1 MITSSTYSH
10 THTSLAPRHP
20 AKLAIVGFSANN
32 CNPMAS
38 FWMLVA
44 SFLFAVMAASVKM
57 ASPEIGSFS
66 MIFWRG
72 VFGCI
77 SILLWARF
85 TGRSLKTSCFPAHVK
100 RSGIGTLALGMW
112 LYAVAYL
119 PLSTGMTLN
128 YTSPL
133 FIAAFVTGAS
143 FFNKSPIQWRLVAA
157 TVIGFAGVVEV
168 LQPEFHAGDMFP
180 ALVGLGS
187 GLLSAIAYM
196 QIRELSKLNEPDWRV
211 VFYFSVFNLVFGAV
225 THFLFDQPDVY
236 SAKSVL
242 CIFAAGSS
250 ATLAQ
255 IALTKSYGTGNLL
268 LSSILSFSAIVF
280 AVIMGMAIFG
290 DPLPLQSALGI
301 AIIIFAGASASFLT
315 KRASSGTSK
324 QPQ

>member
-1 MITSSTYSH
+1 
-10 THTSLAPRHP
+10 
-20 AKLAIVGFSANN
+20 
-32 CNPMAS
+32 MAS

-57 ASPEIGSFS
+57 AAPEIGSFS

-72 VFGCI
+72 VFGCA
-77 SILLWARF
+77 SIFLWARF
-85 TGRSLKTSCFPAHVK
+85 NGHSLKTPCFPAHVK

-112 LYAVAYL
+112 LYSVTYL

-133 FIAAFVTGAS
+133 FIAAFVVGAALLGRRS
-143 FFNKSPIQWRLVAA
+143 VQWPLVIA
-157 TVIGFAGVVEV
+157 TIIGFAGVVEV
-168 LQPEFHAGDMFP
+168 LQPEFNAGDMFP
-180 ALVGLGS
+180 ALIGLSS

-196 QIRELSKLNEPDWRV
+196 QIRELTKLNEPDWRV
-211 VFYFSVFNLVFGAV
+211 VFYFSVFNLIFGAV
-225 THFLFDQPDVY
+225 THLLLEQPDVY
-236 SAKSVL
+236 SVKSVL
-242 CIFAAGSS
+242 CILTAGIS

-268 LSSILSFSAIVF
+268 LSSILSFSAIIF
-280 AVIMGMAIFG
+280 AVVMGVLIFG

-315 KRASSGTSK
+315 KRSASK
-324 QPQ
+324 